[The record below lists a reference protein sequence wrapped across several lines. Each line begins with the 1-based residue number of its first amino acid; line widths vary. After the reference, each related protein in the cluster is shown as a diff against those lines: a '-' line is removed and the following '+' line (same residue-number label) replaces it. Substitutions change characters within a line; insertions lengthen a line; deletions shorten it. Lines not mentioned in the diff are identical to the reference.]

1 MSKNSKAATVVFSIY
16 IVLSFY
22 IFGGGVV
29 NALVAYPTWRAV
41 GPKEFVAFHQID
53 SDRIIPLFVVF
64 FFMGFIPQILLFW
77 FRPMA
82 VTRILIW
89 GALLLNSI
97 VLISTVTIQIPIQ
110 NQLQDGFSLEL
121 INKLI
126 STDLIFRRIP
136 MICLAI
142 INFMML
148 YKVVNRFDIS

>member
-64 FFMGFIPQILLFW
+64 FFMSFIPQILLFW
-77 FRPMA
+77 FRPLA

-89 GALLLNSI
+89 
-97 VLISTVTIQIPIQ
+97 
-110 NQLQDGFSLEL
+110 
-121 INKLI
+121 
-126 STDLIFRRIP
+126 
-136 MICLAI
+136 
-142 INFMML
+142 
-148 YKVVNRFDIS
+148 